1 MTESSPLLPVS
12 PYGVTKCSAEQL
24 VYLYHRNFGLPTVSL
39 RFFTVYGPGQRPD
52 MAFHKFFKAI
62 LEGREIPVFGD
73 GSQTRDF
80 TYVDDIVEALIRA
93 ERTAPAGEVYNVGG
107 GHRERLSV
115 PVRPFRRDHRACAQS
130 PDARPGRKAT
140 PPTRSPR
147 SSKPSATSATPPR
160 RLFATDWSANGPM
173 SAIFTE
179 GAAAL
184 RPKDDLMKTIKL
196 AVLVAAALLAAAA
209 CTPQKNQVVIPP
221 DVASSD
227 EALFREGER
236 LMKRDPERALLYFRQ
251 IQESFSRSFF
261 AQRAMLA
268 IGDTYFEQGDEA
280 NLILAAAQ
288 YRSFLNLYPTSP
300 SAPLAQYRV
309 GLCSYKNMLKAGR
322 DQTKTEEAL
331 AEFKK
336 TVQLFPLAE
345 EAKLAR
351 EKIKECED
359 RLAEHLFGI
368 GDYYYRA
375 KSYKAAIVRL
385 NEILAEISAVPRAWI
400 KSTSGSATRFS
411 SGETPAESVP
421 YFTKLVTDYA
431 TEQIRH

>member
-1 MTESSPLLPVS
+1 
-12 PYGVTKCSAEQL
+12 
-24 VYLYHRNFGLPTVSL
+24 
-39 RFFTVYGPGQRPD
+39 
-52 MAFHKFFKAI
+52 
-62 LEGREIPVFGD
+62 
-73 GSQTRDF
+73 
-80 TYVDDIVEALIRA
+80 
-93 ERTAPAGEVYNVGG
+93 
-107 GHRERLSV
+107 
-115 PVRPFRRDHRACAQS
+115 
-130 PDARPGRKAT
+130 
-140 PPTRSPR
+140 
-147 SSKPSATSATPPR
+147 
-160 RLFATDWSANGPM
+160 M

-184 RPKDDLMKTIKL
+184 QPKDDLMNTIKL
-196 AVLVAAALLAAAA
+196 AVLATAALLAAAA
-209 CTPQKNQVVIPP
+209 CTPQTKQVVIPP
-221 DVASSD
+221 EVASSD

-268 IGDTYFEQGDEA
+268 IGDTYFEQSDEA
-280 NLILAAAQ
+280 NMILAAAQ

-309 GLCSYKNMLKAGR
+309 GLCSYKNMLKPGR

-336 TVQLFPLAE
+336 TIQLFPLAE

-351 EKIKECED
+351 EKLKECED

-368 GDYYYRA
+368 GDYYFRS

-385 NEILAEISAVPRAWI
+385 NEILLKYPLFPNMDKVYF
-400 KSTSGSATRFS
+400 GL
-411 SGETPAESVP
+411 GESFFFWGKHPESVP
-421 YFTKLVTDYA
+421 YYTKLVTDYGTSKYGLKA
-431 TEQIRH
+431 QKRLKEIEAAKAKAPAAPAPAPVKK

>member
-1 MTESSPLLPVS
+1 
-12 PYGVTKCSAEQL
+12 
-24 VYLYHRNFGLPTVSL
+24 
-39 RFFTVYGPGQRPD
+39 
-52 MAFHKFFKAI
+52 
-62 LEGREIPVFGD
+62 
-73 GSQTRDF
+73 
-80 TYVDDIVEALIRA
+80 
-93 ERTAPAGEVYNVGG
+93 
-107 GHRERLSV
+107 
-115 PVRPFRRDHRACAQS
+115 
-130 PDARPGRKAT
+130 
-140 PPTRSPR
+140 
-147 SSKPSATSATPPR
+147 
-160 RLFATDWSANGPM
+160 
-173 SAIFTE
+173 
-179 GAAAL
+179 
-184 RPKDDLMKTIKL
+184 MKTFKL
-196 AVLVAAALLAAAA
+196 AAMVAAALLAAAA
-209 CTPQKNQVVIPP
+209 CTPQRKQVVIPP
-221 DVASSD
+221 EVASSD

-280 NLILAAAQ
+280 NMILAAAQ

-309 GLCSYKNMLKAGR
+309 ALCSYKNMLKPGR

-336 TVQLFPLAE
+336 TVQMFPLAE

-351 EKIKECED
+351 DKIKECED

-375 KSYKAAIVRL
+375 KSYKSAVVRL
-385 NEILAEISAVPRAWI
+385 NEILLNYPLFPNMDKVYFGLGDSFFLWG
-400 KSTSGSATRFS
+400 K
-411 SGETPAESVP
+411 PAESVP

-431 TEQIRH
+431 KTKYGLKAQARLKEIEAAKSKTPAAPAPEPIKK